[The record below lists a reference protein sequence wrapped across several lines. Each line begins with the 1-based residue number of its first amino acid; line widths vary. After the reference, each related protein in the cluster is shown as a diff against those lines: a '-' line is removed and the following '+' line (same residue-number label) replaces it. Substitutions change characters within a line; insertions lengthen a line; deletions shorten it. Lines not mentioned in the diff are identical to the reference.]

1 MATKKETYSDA
12 MQRLEQ
18 IVNQIGN
25 NELDIDELENKL
37 KEAQKL
43 IKFCRGKL
51 YKTDI
56 EIKKMFEE
64 EGTVK
69 K

>member
-1 MATKKETYSDA
+1 
-12 MQRLEQ
+12 
-18 IVNQIGN
+18 
-25 NELDIDELENKL
+25 LDIDELENKL

-64 EGTVK
+64 EDTVK